1 MIRLDRP
8 PGGPQKRKKAAC
20 EPATE
25 NRGRPMTRLCALLLR
40 TACIALAL
48 TAPAAAQDYP
58 TKPVRVLVP
67 FSPGGINDIVA
78 RLLAA
83 QLSERLGKQFVVE
96 NKTGAGGAVA
106 GELVAGAPKDG
117 HTLLIVSSA
126 IAMNPWM
133 QKLPY
138 DTLKAFA
145 PVAVVATSPIVLV
158 INADLPAKSMQEFV
172 ALARQKPGELK
183 YATSGVGTFMHLGG
197 ELFKLTAGVDLLH
210 VPFRG
215 AGPAMIDVIGGHSQV
230 SFASIPSV
238 IGHVRSGKL
247 RALGIGSLA
256 RNPALPEL
264 PTMTEGGVTGYQ
276 AANWIGIVAPAGT
289 PAPVVALLHK
299 EISAIQD
306 SAELRKRFASE
317 GADVLQMSVAEFG
330 AFIASEHAKW
340 GQVIEQAKIKPE

>member
-1 MIRLDRP
+1 
-8 PGGPQKRKKAAC
+8 
-20 EPATE
+20 
-25 NRGRPMTRLCALLLR
+25 MTRLCALLLR
-40 TACIALAL
+40 TACIVLAL
-48 TAPAAAQDYP
+48 TATVAAQDYP
-58 TKPVRVLVP
+58 TRPVRILVP
-67 FSPGGINDIVA
+67 FPPGGINDLVA
-78 RLLAA
+78 RLLAT
-83 QLSERLGKQFVVE
+83 QLSERLGKQFIVE

-117 HTLLIVSSA
+117 HTLLIVSIA
-126 IAMNPWM
+126 IAINPWM

-138 DTLKAFA
+138 DTIKAFA
-145 PVAVVATSPIVLV
+145 PVAIVATSPTVAV
-158 INADLPAKSMQEFV
+158 VNADLPAKSMQEFV
-172 ALARQKPGELK
+172 ALAKQKPGELK
-183 YATSGVGTFMHLGG
+183 YASSGVGTSMHLGG

-215 AGPAMIDVIGGHSQV
+215 AGPAMIDVIGGHSQA

-247 RALGIGSLA
+247 RALGIGALE
-256 RNPALPEL
+256 RNPALPDL
-264 PTMTEGGVTGYQ
+264 PTMTEGGVAGYQ

-317 GADVLQMSVAEFG
+317 GADVVQMSAAEFG

-340 GQVIEQAKIKPE
+340 GRVIQEAKIKPE

>member
-1 MIRLDRP
+1 
-8 PGGPQKRKKAAC
+8 
-20 EPATE
+20 
-25 NRGRPMTRLCALLLR
+25 MTRLCALLLR
-40 TACIALAL
+40 TACIVLAL
-48 TAPAAAQDYP
+48 TATVAAQDYP
-58 TKPVRVLVP
+58 TRPVRILVP
-67 FSPGGINDIVA
+67 FPPGGINDLVA
-78 RLLAA
+78 RLLAT
-83 QLSERLGKQFVVE
+83 QLSERLGKQFIVE

-117 HTLLIVSSA
+117 HTLLIVSIA
-126 IAMNPWM
+126 IAINPWM

-138 DTLKAFA
+138 DTIKAFA
-145 PVAVVATSPIVLV
+145 PVAIVATSPTVAV
-158 INADLPAKSMQEFV
+158 VNADLPAKSMQEFV
-172 ALARQKPGELK
+172 ALAKQKPGELK
-183 YATSGVGTFMHLGG
+183 YASSGVGTSMHLGG

-215 AGPAMIDVIGGHSQV
+215 AGPAMIDVIGGHSQA

-247 RALGIGSLA
+247 RALGIGALE

-264 PTMTEGGVTGYQ
+264 PTMTEGGVAGYQ

-299 EISAIQD
+299 EISAIQE

-317 GADVLQMSVAEFG
+317 GADVVQMSAAEFG

-340 GQVIEQAKIKPE
+340 GRVIQEAKIKPE